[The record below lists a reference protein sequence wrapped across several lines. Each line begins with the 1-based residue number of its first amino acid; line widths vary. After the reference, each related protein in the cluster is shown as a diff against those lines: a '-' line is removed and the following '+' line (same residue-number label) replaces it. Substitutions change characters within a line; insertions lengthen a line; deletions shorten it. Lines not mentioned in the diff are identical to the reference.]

1 MTDILIRDFL
11 GGVMIF
17 LRIGAMFTVVPIFN
31 NRNIPLLPKL
41 TLSLLITY
49 ILIYTVDL
57 SPVNYEEG
65 LIFLAL
71 IGIKEIITGLIM
83 GMALRFVFDG
93 IGYAALHIG
102 RDMGL
107 VMLEM
112 FDPSTESQNNMLSI
126 LFIMLATI
134 VFILINGHH
143 FIIESLAYSF
153 KIIPLG
159 HYSING
165 TVLNLFVKYS
175 ALMFVLSVKIAA
187 PIMVAFFLLHLAS
200 GIISRVSPNFQVF
213 FVLLPLKLLMGM
225 ALIVS
230 VLPLYVYVF
239 RTLLINYEQ
248 KLLELIKFMNT

>member
-1 MTDILIRDFL
+1 MTEILIKDFL

-17 LRIGAMFTVVPIFN
+17 LRIGAMFTIVPVFN

-41 TLSLLITY
+41 TLALLITY
-49 ILIYTVDL
+49 ILVYTVDL
-57 SPVNYEEG
+57 SPVQYEEG
-65 LIFLAL
+65 LIFLA
-71 IGIKEIITGLIM
+71 IMGIKEIITGLIM
-83 GMALRFVFDG
+83 GATLRFIFDG

-153 KIIPLG
+153 NVIPLG
-159 HYSING
+159 HYTVNG
-165 TVLNLFVKYS
+165 NVVELIIKYS
-175 ALMFVLSVKIAA
+175 AMMFILSVKISA

-213 FVLLPLKLLMGM
+213 FVLLPLKLLLGM
-225 ALIVS
+225 ALLATI
-230 VLPLYVYVF
+230 LPLYVYVF
-239 RTLLINYEQ
+239 RTLLINYED
-248 KLLELIKFMNT
+248 KLLELIKFMNS